1 MRLTDKTAF
10 ISGAGGPMGGSI
22 ARRFAEEGARLV
34 LTDISGRRLDDWS
47 EPLRELTDVVAQRA
61 NVLEEDELASVVKAG
76 QDAFGGIDIVVNV
89 VGGVRGESL
98 RVPMLEIS
106 NEALTETL
114 ELNLKGILL
123 TTRHIVP
130 GMKKRG
136 YGRIVNFASVAMAGW
151 EGQAA
156 YSAAKAGVAGITRT
170 MAIEFAPDI
179 TVNAIAPAL
188 VRTSVL
194 DRLDPAMIE
203 AWRQRTLLK
212 RLAEPD
218 DIANAALFLA
228 SDEAAFI
235 TGVTLPLSGGIWPAL

>member
-1 MRLTDKTAF
+1 MRLRA
-10 ISGAGGPMGGSI
+10 
-22 ARRFAEEGARLV
+22 V
-34 LTDISGRRLDDWS
+34 LLQG
-47 EPLRELTDVVAQRA
+47 
-61 NVLEEDELASVVKAG
+61 
-76 QDAFGGIDIVVNV
+76 
-89 VGGVRGESL
+89 
-98 RVPMLEIS
+98 
-106 NEALTETL
+106 
-114 ELNLKGILL
+114 
-123 TTRHIVP
+123 
-130 GMKKRG
+130 
-136 YGRIVNFASVAMAGW
+136 
-151 EGQAA
+151 
-156 YSAAKAGVAGITRT
+156 AAKAGVAGITRT